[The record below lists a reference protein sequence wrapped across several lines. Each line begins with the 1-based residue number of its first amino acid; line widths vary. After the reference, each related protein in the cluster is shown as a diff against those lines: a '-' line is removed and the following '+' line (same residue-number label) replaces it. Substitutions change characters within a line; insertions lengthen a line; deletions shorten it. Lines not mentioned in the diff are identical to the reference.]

1 MNNQIINRNEWQCY
15 YENEIKN
22 KLPKMKHFEMYMN
35 KIKTIP
41 N

>member
-22 KLPKMKHFEMYMN
+22 KLSKMKHFEMYMN

>member
-1 MNNQIINRNEWQCY
+1 MVMY

-22 KLPKMKHFEMYMN
+22 KLPKMKHFEMYMT